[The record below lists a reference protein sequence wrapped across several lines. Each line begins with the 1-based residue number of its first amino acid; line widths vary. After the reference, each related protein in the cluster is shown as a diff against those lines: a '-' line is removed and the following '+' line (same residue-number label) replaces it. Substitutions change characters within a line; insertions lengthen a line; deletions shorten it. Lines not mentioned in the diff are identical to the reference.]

1 MIMLSMISL
10 MVLKKTIPRR
20 LLLRRLHLSS
30 NEWMRLWVITEV
42 EKAQQI
48 KIKMQ
53 QIKIKIQQIKPFHR
67 CLLLH
72 TILCDLN
79 LREVLRL
86 VRLYI
91 PRSVAALAAELA
103 A

>member
-1 MIMLSMISL
+1 MLSMISL

-30 NEWMRLWVITEV
+30 SEWMRLWVITEV
-42 EKAQQI
+42 EKA
-48 KIKMQ
+48 Q